1 MSITRF
7 LLFFLIIVIQKEAT
21 SQIINE
27 IATKVSGYEIPILI
41 HLPSNNDTAKS
52 PVYFFVH
59 GGGWNGGNENQ
70 VPKASLSADSDFL
83 INSLGIIY
91 VGLAYRCKGNNATF
105 ENAIED
111 LEASVQWF
119 FDNASRFNADISRIA
134 FGGASAGSTLSAI
147 LAQKYKNC
155 KVYIGLEGMY
165 NLVDHSVELSPFPS
179 NEARKNYGLD
189 TKRKRKKASAY
200 YNLRNNPANSLLIHG
215 DSDMLCHYSQSQKF
229 AEKIKSKGGNAKVL
243 LHKNINHTT
252 LNPNIPDVF
261 KKSVLEIAEMFND
274 SFLLNKNMDSV
285 KINLEKRLK
294 NRCPSNK
301 ITLDKIL
308 GTWEKNDKKITFNNN
323 GKGVLKNSKNNK
335 FVEFSYT
342 FTNNQIK
349 VLLNND
355 SELKIFKL
363 QENNNFITEHIT
375 TGNKIYRVFAYKY
388 QKYINE

>member
-1 MSITRF
+1 MTGKRVLLLF
-7 LLFFLIIVIQKEAT
+7 LLLIVQKEAF

-41 HLPSNNDTAKS
+41 NLPSNTGLDKR

-59 GGGWNGGNENQ
+59 GGGWNGGDENQ
-70 VPKASLSADSDFL
+70 VPNASLPADYDFL
-83 INSLGIIY
+83 VNNLGIIY

-111 LEASVQWF
+111 LEASVKWF
-119 FDNASRFNADISRIA
+119 FDNASRFNADISKIA
-134 FGGASAGSTLSAI
+134 FGGASAGSTLSAV

-165 NLVDHSVELSPFPS
+165 NLIDHSIELSPFPS
-179 NEARKNYGLD
+179 NEARKIYGLD
-189 TKRKRKKASAY
+189 TKRKSKKASAY

-215 DSDMLCHYSQSQKF
+215 DSDMLCHYSQSAKF

-294 NRCPSNK
+294 NRYPSNK

-308 GTWEKNDKKITFNNN
+308 GTWKKNDKKITFNNN
-323 GKGVLKNSKNNK
+323 GKGVLKNSTNNK

-363 QENNNFITEHIT
+363 QENNNFISEHIT

-388 QKYINE
+388 QKYTNE

>member
-1 MSITRF
+1 MTGKRVF
-7 LLFFLIIVIQKEAT
+7 LLFLLLIAQKEAS

-41 HLPSNNDTAKS
+41 HLPSNTGLNKR

-59 GGGWNGGNENQ
+59 GGGWNGGDENQ

-83 INSLGIIY
+83 VNSLGIIY

-111 LEASVQWF
+111 LEASVKWF
-119 FDNASRFNADISRIA
+119 CDNASRFNADISRIA

-155 KVYIGLEGMY
+155 KVYIGFEGMY
-165 NLVDHSVELSPFPS
+165 NLVDHSIELSPFPS
-179 NEARKNYGLD
+179 TEARKIYGLD
-189 TKRKRKKASAY
+189 TKIKSKKASAY

-274 SFLLNKNMDSV
+274 GFLLHKNMDFV

-294 NRCPSNK
+294 NRYPSNK

-308 GTWEKNDKKITFNNN
+308 GTWKKNNKKITFYNN
-323 GKGVLKNSKNNK
+323 GKGVLENSANNK

-363 QENNNFITEHIT
+363 QENNNFITERLT
-375 TGNKIYRVFAYKY
+375 TGNKIYRVFAYKF

>member
-1 MSITRF
+1 MTGKRVLLLF
-7 LLFFLIIVIQKEAT
+7 LLLIVQKEAF

-41 HLPSNNDTAKS
+41 NLPANTGLDKR

-59 GGGWNGGNENQ
+59 GGGWNGGDENQ
-70 VPKASLSADSDFL
+70 VPNASLPADSEFL
-83 INSLGIIY
+83 VNSLDIIY

-105 ENAIED
+105 QDAIED
-111 LEASVQWF
+111 LEASVKWF

-134 FGGASAGSTLSAI
+134 FGGASAGSTLSAV

-165 NLVDHSVELSPFPS
+165 NLIDHSIELSPFPS
-179 NEARKNYGLD
+179 DEARKIYGLD
-189 TKRKRKKASAY
+189 TKRKSKKASAY

-215 DSDMLCHYSQSQKF
+215 DSDMLCHYSQSVKF
-229 AEKIKSKGGNAKVL
+229 AEKIKSKGGQAKVL

-261 KKSVLEIAEMFND
+261 KKSVLEIAEIFNLG
-274 SFLLNKNMDSV
+274 FLLNKNMDSV
-285 KINLEKRLK
+285 KINLEKKLK
-294 NRCPSNK
+294 NRYPSSK

-308 GTWEKNDKKITFNNN
+308 GTWEKNDKKITFKKE
-323 GKGVLKNSKNNK
+323 GKGVLENTISNK
-335 FVEFSYT
+335 LVEFSYT

-355 SELKIFKL
+355 SELTIFKL

-375 TGNKIYRVFAYKY
+375 TGNKIYRVFAYKF

>member
-1 MSITRF
+1 MTGKRVF
-7 LLFFLIIVIQKEAT
+7 LLFLLLIAQKEAS

-41 HLPSNNDTAKS
+41 HLPSNTGLNKR

-59 GGGWNGGNENQ
+59 GGGWNGGDENQ

-83 INSLGIIY
+83 VNSLGIIY

-111 LEASVQWF
+111 LEASVKWF

-165 NLVDHSVELSPFPS
+165 NLVDHSIELSPFPS
-179 NEARKNYGLD
+179 TEARKIYGLD
-189 TKRKRKKASAY
+189 TKIKSKKASAY

-261 KKSVLEIAEMFND
+261 KKSVLEIAEMFNNG
-274 SFLLNKNMDSV
+274 FLLDKNMDSV

-294 NRCPSNK
+294 NRYPSNK

-308 GTWEKNDKKITFNNN
+308 GTWGKNDKKITFYNN
-323 GKGVLKNSKNNK
+323 GKGILENSTNNK

-342 FTNNQIK
+342 FTNDQIK

-363 QENNNFITEHIT
+363 QENNNYITEYIT
-375 TGNKIYRVFAYKY
+375 KGRGIYRVFSYKFK
-388 QKYINE
+388 QNIHE

>member
-1 MSITRF
+1 MTGKRVLLLF
-7 LLFFLIIVIQKEAT
+7 LLLIAQKEAF

-27 IATKVSGYEIPILI
+27 IAVKVSGYEIPILI
-41 HLPSNNDTAKS
+41 HLPSNTGLDKR

-59 GGGWNGGNENQ
+59 GGGWNGGDENQ
-70 VPKASLSADSDFL
+70 VPNASLPADSEFL
-83 INSLGIIY
+83 VNNLGIIY

-105 ENAIED
+105 QDAIED
-111 LEASVQWF
+111 LEASVKWF
-119 FDNASRFNADISRIA
+119 FDNASRFNADVYRIA
-134 FGGASAGSTLSAI
+134 FGGASAGSTLSAV

-165 NLVDHSVELSPFPS
+165 NLVDHSVKLSPFPS

-189 TKRKRKKASAY
+189 TKTKSKKASAY

-252 LNPNIPDVF
+252 LNQNIPNVF
-261 KKSVLEIAEMFND
+261 KKSVLEIAEMFNKG
-274 SFLLNKNMDSV
+274 FLLNKNIDSV

-294 NRCPSNK
+294 NRCPSSK

-308 GTWEKNDKKITFNNN
+308 GTWKKNDKKITFYNN
-323 GKGVLKNSKNNK
+323 GKGVLENSTNNK

-349 VLLNND
+349 ILLNKD
-355 SELKIFKL
+355 SKLKIFKL

-375 TGNKIYRVFAYKY
+375 TGNKIYRVFAYKF

>member
-1 MSITRF
+1 MTGKRVLLLF
-7 LLFFLIIVIQKEAT
+7 LLLIVQKEAF

-41 HLPSNNDTAKS
+41 NLPSNTGLDKR

-59 GGGWNGGNENQ
+59 GGGWNGGDENQ
-70 VPKASLSADSDFL
+70 VPNASLPADSEFL
-83 INSLGIIY
+83 VNSLDIIY

-105 ENAIED
+105 QDAIED
-111 LEASVQWF
+111 LEASVKWF
-119 FDNASRFNADISRIA
+119 FDNASRFNADISKIA
-134 FGGASAGSTLSAI
+134 FGGASAGSTLSAV

-165 NLVDHSVELSPFPS
+165 NLIDHSIELSPFPS
-179 NEARKNYGLD
+179 NEARKIYGLD
-189 TKRKRKKASAY
+189 TKRKSKKASAY

-215 DSDMLCHYSQSQKF
+215 DSDMLCHYSQSAKF

-261 KKSVLEIAEMFND
+261 KKSVLEIAEIFNKG
-274 SFLLNKNMDSV
+274 FLLNKNMDSV
-285 KINLEKRLK
+285 KINLVKKLK
-294 NRCPSNK
+294 NRYPSSK

-308 GTWEKNDKKITFNNN
+308 GTWEKNDKKITFKKE
-323 GKGVLKNSKNNK
+323 GKGVLENAISNK
-335 FVEFSYT
+335 LVEFSYT

-355 SELKIFKL
+355 SELTIFKL

-375 TGNKIYRVFAYKY
+375 TGNKIYRVFAYKF